1 MSFYWTN
8 VGRETNIFAHIY
20 THRLTPITY
29 SAQVLLYMTLFDV
42 FVYFRSTNTV
52 PVWMHVNWPWPNI
65 NSYHWYMHVPTMWIL
80 CHRYQ
85 PLSQRS
91 IAGWDNTRWSA
102 CKKISLIA
110 QHRLYVKKGGLLC
123 DMCCNS
129 LLYNLNFLHVKIY
142 YFRVI
147 FILYFVLFLLFS
159 CRYGP
164 CCLN

>member
-91 IAGWDNTRWSA
+91 IAGWGIIARPPSWFPRIHYFCIPLRWLGRFLCLDKFSGRYLFTRP
-102 CKKISLIA
+102 
-110 QHRLYVKKGGLLC
+110 
-123 DMCCNS
+123 
-129 LLYNLNFLHVKIY
+129 
-142 YFRVI
+142 
-147 FILYFVLFLLFS
+147 
-159 CRYGP
+159 RYGHFCHFP
-164 CCLN
+164 NIARPPSWFPRIP